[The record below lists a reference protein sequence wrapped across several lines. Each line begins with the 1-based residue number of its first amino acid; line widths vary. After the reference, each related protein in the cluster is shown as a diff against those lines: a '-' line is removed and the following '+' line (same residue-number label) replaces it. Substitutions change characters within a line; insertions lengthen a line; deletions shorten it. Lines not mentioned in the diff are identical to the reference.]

1 MDLAG
6 CKIVT
11 GVLPCWLHIRN
22 RNYDDS
28 RLLTKTVEGRFSR
41 CSRKLLN
48 SFGFPQ
54 SHSLLILS
62 NDKIGFFLSSAM

>member
-1 MDLAG
+1 MTTYFSLSISLLLFFFLKRMMMDLAG

-28 RLLTKTVEGRFSR
+28 RLPTKTVEGRFSP
-41 CSRKLLN
+41 L
-48 SFGFPQ
+48 
-54 SHSLLILS
+54 
-62 NDKIGFFLSSAM
+62 

>member
-28 RLLTKTVEGRFSR
+28 RLPTKTVEGRFSP
-41 CSRKLLN
+41 L
-48 SFGFPQ
+48 
-54 SHSLLILS
+54 
-62 NDKIGFFLSSAM
+62 